1 MEMVFNQFMCI
12 FKWSSGLSLITSIW
26 FDTDLEFFLPEV
38 IFPLLFMML
47 FVMRVFIFQYN
58 LYVLPRITR
67 TIIEGVIKEI
77 PAFHH

>member
-12 FKWSSGLSLITSIW
+12 FKWSAGLNLITLIW

-67 TIIEGVIKEI
+67 TIIEGVIREI